1 MSLEAILAQYQKN
14 EKPAVTGKKADLK
27 KYFTTY
33 LAKGENSKTK
43 RIRILPAMEGQST
56 PFIEVMGHSIQV
68 NGEWKKFICPKHQ
81 NNEPCPFCEA
91 REALLASGK
100 ESDKEIAKTYN
111 AKKMY
116 VVKVIDRDFEDDGVK
131 FWRFNHSYKKDGI
144 FDKIVGLIAAG
155 VGDFTNPETGR
166 DLLIN
171 ISRDSQGRP
180 TVSSIVPSMEPNGTP
195 LSSNKTLASEFLA
208 DTDTWDTVFPIKPY
222 EYLEI
227 IVMGGDP
234 MYDKETKKFVDRATI
249 EASKD
254 LSKEDEEDY
263 DSELTMGSVAVAVDV
278 TKPVSTTITNGDGEV
293 DDLPF

>member
-14 EKPAVTGKKADLK
+14 EKPATTGKKTDLK

-43 RIRILPAMEGQST
+43 RIRILPAMEGDST
-56 PFIEVMGHSIQV
+56 PFVEVMGHSIQV

-91 REALLASGK
+91 REALLATGR
-100 ESDKEIAKTYN
+100 ESDKEIAKSYN
-111 AKKMY
+111 ARKMY

-155 VGDFTNPETGR
+155 VGDFTNPENGR

-180 TVSSIVPSMEPNGTP
+180 TVSSIVPSMEPNGSP
-195 LSSNKTLASEFLA
+195 LSKNEALVSEFL
-208 DTDTWDTVFPIKPY
+208 DDKDTWESVFPVKPY

-227 IVMGGDP
+227 IVKGGEP
-234 MYDKETKKFVDRATI
+234 MFDKELKKFVDKSTMETA
-249 EASKD
+249 KD
-254 LSKEDEEDY
+254 LSENEDY
-263 DSELTMGSVAVAVDV
+263 DSELTIGSNPTPVDT
-278 TKPVSTTITNGDGEV
+278 TKPVSTPITNSNGEV